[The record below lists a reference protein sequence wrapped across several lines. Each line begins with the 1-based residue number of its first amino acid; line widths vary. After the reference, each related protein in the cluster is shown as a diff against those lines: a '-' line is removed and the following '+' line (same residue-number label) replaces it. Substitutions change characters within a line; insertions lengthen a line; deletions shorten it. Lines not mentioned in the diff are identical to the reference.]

1 MVFAIY
7 LILAMATYW
16 FISKSKFGKTFQKEL
31 LAENCQP
38 LEISTIKVCF
48 AICWPLWWLIM
59 LPIAAI
65 IFMVKVSNK
74 RGL

>member
-16 FISKSKFGKTFQKEL
+16 FISKSEFGKDVQKEWL
-31 LAENCQP
+31 VENCQP

-48 AICWPLWWLIM
+48 AIFWPLWWLIM
-59 LPIAAI
+59 LLSAI
-65 IFMVKVSNK
+65 LIFIVKVSNK

>member
-16 FISKSKFGKTFQKEL
+16 FISKSEFGKAVQKEW

-38 LEISTIKVCF
+38 FEISTIKVCF
-48 AICWPLWWLIM
+48 AIFWPLLWLII
-59 LPIAAI
+59 LLSAVL
-65 IFMVKVSNK
+65 IFIVKVSNK
-74 RGL
+74 LGL